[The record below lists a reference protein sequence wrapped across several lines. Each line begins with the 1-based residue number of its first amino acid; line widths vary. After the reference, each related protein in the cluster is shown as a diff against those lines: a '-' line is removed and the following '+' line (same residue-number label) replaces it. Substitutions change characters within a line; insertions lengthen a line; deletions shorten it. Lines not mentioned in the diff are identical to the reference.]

1 MADQKISQLT
11 AATTPLAGTEVLPLV
26 QSGTTKKVAVSDL
39 TAGRAVNTGE
49 LSVTSAAVTQGAA
62 RWSATIFDST
72 AMAIGVGG
80 GINFSYKYSV
90 AGDYVSG
97 AQIAAS
103 KENAGD
109 YNYDTSL
116 DFYTRASGQDP
127 TKVLTLISDGRLL
140 VRTNNIVI
148 GTSGKGIDFSATG
161 QAAGMTSELLADYE
175 EGTWT
180 PAFTPATGAFTTMT
194 YSAASG
200 RYVKVGRYVFLNA
213 SLTTSNVDV
222 TGASGNL
229 IITGIPFVPV
239 TASFSGMVGAN
250 DRWNLASDVLTPRLY
265 ANTSSQILMQKNTMN
280 AASALLVQVSDLQTG
295 AGAFRNE
302 IYFGISYISQ

>member
-148 GTSGKGIDFSATG
+148 GTSGKGIDFSATTEG
-161 QAAGMTSELLADYE
+161 SGTMTSELLDDYE
-175 EGTWT
+175 EGIWT
-180 PAFTPATGAFTTMT
+180 PSQGAGLTVVGDFSSSGTYTKIGRSVTVSAILFGSTSILVTTNGLITSNLPFTQDSGNATGICLDSARASSTFIVASGVNI
-194 YSAASG
+194 YGSAATS
-200 RYVKVGRYVFLNA
+200 A
-213 SLTTSNVDV
+213 S
-222 TGASGNL
+222 
-229 IITGIPFVPV
+229 
-239 TASFSGMVGAN
+239 
-250 DRWNLASDVLTPRLY
+250 
-265 ANTSSQILMQKNTMN
+265 
-280 AASALLVQVSDLQTG
+280 
-295 AGAFRNE
+295 
-302 IYFGISYISQ
+302 SYILFSITYTV